1 MNVTNPLT
9 EAIVFKH
16 EAMNTTFHLHLL
28 GMDSVSAVGLAKECF
43 YRIEMLENA
52 MSRFIEGS
60 EVSRINS
67 MVAGETLYLS
77 EECHRCLLIAMQA
90 VDATCGLFDITQ
102 GSRIEHQRSGDTGP
116 GPELKGS
123 LMLHPDV
130 PAITCVEAGR
140 KIDLG
145 GVGKGFA
152 LDRVRELLIDWEVD
166 GALLAA
172 GASSLMAHGS
182 VIWPIDLSGDEATL
196 RVALSGQSLSAS
208 GTGIQGSHIVHP
220 WGDAAMPT
228 NPSKRV
234 WVEAATA
241 AWAEVWSTALML
253 VDVDQMPELLTEA
266 VGVRHVYAERG
277 GQIVHVG

>member
-1 MNVTNPLT
+1 MNISNPIT
-9 EAIVFKH
+9 ESMVFKH

-28 GMDSVSAVGLAKECF
+28 EMDGISAASLAKECF
-43 YRIEMLENA
+43 YQIEMLENA

-60 EVSRINS
+60 EVSRINA
-67 MVAGETLYLS
+67 MAAGETLYLS
-77 EECHRCLLIAMQA
+77 EACHGCLLMAMRA
-90 VDATCGLFDITQ
+90 VEATCGLFDITQ
-102 GSRIEHQRSGDTGP
+102 GSRIDHQRSGGAGP
-116 GPELKGS
+116 PPELEGG
-123 LMLHPDV
+123 LMIHPDV

-152 LDRVRELLIDWEVD
+152 LDQVRQLLIDWEVE

-182 VIWPIDLSGDEATL
+182 AVWPIDLSGDEASL
-196 RVALSGQSLSAS
+196 RVLLSGQSLSAS

-220 WGDAAMPT
+220 WGDDAMPS
-228 NPSKRV
+228 NPCKRV

-253 VDVDQMPELLTEA
+253 VDVDQIPELLAEA
-266 VGVRHVYAERG
+266 EGIRHVHVERSG
-277 GQIVHVG
+277 RIIQIQ